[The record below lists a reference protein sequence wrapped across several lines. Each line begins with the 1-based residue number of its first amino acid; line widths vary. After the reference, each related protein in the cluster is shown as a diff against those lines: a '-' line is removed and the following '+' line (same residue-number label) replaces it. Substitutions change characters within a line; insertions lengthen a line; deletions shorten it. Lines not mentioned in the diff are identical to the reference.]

1 MNILVDENIPKL
13 TVETLRLDGH
23 VVSDLRGTPDQGAED
38 PDVWNMVLRDKAL
51 LITTDK
57 GFTSHR
63 SEPHFGIL
71 VIRLRQPNLAKI
83 HARVMLA
90 MSRHEAADW
99 PNLTLVMRDTVQS
112 AFRYVAGS

>member
-13 TVETLRLDGH
+13 TVEALRADGH
-23 VVSDLRGTPDQGAED
+23 NVSDLRGTPDQGAD
-38 PDVWNMVLRDKAL
+38 DLDVWEEVLQQKAL

-63 SEPHFGIL
+63 GEAHFGIL

-83 HARVMLA
+83 HARVVLA
-90 MSRHEAADW
+90 MKLHTPTDW
-99 PNLTLVMRDTVQS
+99 PNLTVVMRDVVQS
-112 AFRYVAGS
+112 TFRFVPES